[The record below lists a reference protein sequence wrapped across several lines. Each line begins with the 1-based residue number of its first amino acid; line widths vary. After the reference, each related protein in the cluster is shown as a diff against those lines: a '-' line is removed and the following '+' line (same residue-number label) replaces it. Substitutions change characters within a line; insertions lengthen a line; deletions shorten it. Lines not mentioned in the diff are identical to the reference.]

1 MSHIDSQR
9 KRERER
15 ERQKEIKHN
24 KHVGT
29 TRPNLIWKWSPRC
42 SFWTV
47 WCGAC
52 QAIRVRLL
60 RHICTNQARNDLL
73 VSAECQQTSPS
84 QSIFANSITFHQM
97 FRLFRFGCLYKK
109 YLTKIND
116 RSIWDFHVAVCRKIA
131 DISPKSRCSSGSSG
145 RMFSSACICTKNQ
158 WPSAAKPFCRGHFS
172 WVKPEQSWLTNESNM
187 PTPFVEKH
195 TNTHSHVCYV
205 CFFGKHSTKKL
216 KKL

>member
-1 MSHIDSQR
+1 MWGLSGDSGQTLTAHMHQPSTQWPSCKRGMSTNIPITKYLCEFNNIS
-9 KRERER
+9 
-15 ERQKEIKHN
+15 
-24 KHVGT
+24 
-29 TRPNLIWKWSPRC
+29 PNVSIVSIWMPL
-42 SFWTV
+42 
-47 WCGAC
+47 
-52 QAIRVRLL
+52 Q
-60 RHICTNQARNDLL
+60 
-73 VSAECQQTSPS
+73 
-84 QSIFANSITFHQM
+84 
-97 FRLFRFGCLYKK
+97 K

-158 WPSAAKPFCRGHFS
+158 WPSAAKPFGRGHFS